1 MIRLQ
6 IEAKNLNLSE
16 INYQRWLIVAVLI
29 ISVVAV
35 MVSLQQLPPIDR
47 LKPLYF
53 SFIFELMG
61 LLALV
66 IIFFVVQISS
76 ILSFR
81 GYALL
86 SIGLYLWIL
95 ATVIDI
101 GDEFYYQPLMLSLWG
116 EDVLRTLGML
126 VTTAGIARSIRT
138 VSVSYNQV
146 KNLAMFDELTQL
158 PNRRYFSQVISNHES
173 QKLLILLIDIDH
185 FKQINDQYG
194 HSEGDLILQMF
205 GQLLSQLMTRNLVV
219 SRIGGEEF
227 AIIINNDDKK
237 HAISI
242 ANTVMDEIKIITE
255 DKQKMFTVSIGIA
268 VKKTNESS
276 RDAIKRADDALYKAK
291 DNGRNRI
298 EWA

>member
-276 RDAIKRADDALYKAK
+276 HDAIKRADDALYKAK